1 MKRKILKFFG
11 LALQSDLLSS
21 RKMVNDIFNRI
32 EQGVDFLVLKEGQ
45 ELMYDN
51 LKKDIIIKHHNCKVQ
66 GNRIEG
72 TIWINSKPYGNVDG
86 LVFTD
91 NVVVGVNGFE
101 QITSIL

>member
-11 LALQSDLLSS
+11 LALQSDLLRS

-45 ELMYDN
+45 ELMYEN
-51 LKKDIIIKHHNCKVQ
+51 LKKDVIIKHPNCKVQ

-72 TIWINSKPYGNVDG
+72 TVWINSNPYGNVDG
-86 LVFTD
+86 LIFID
-91 NVVVGVNGFE
+91 NVIVGMNGFE
-101 QITSIL
+101 QKTSIL

>member
-11 LALQSDLLSS
+11 LALQSDLLRS

-45 ELMYDN
+45 ELMYDS
-51 LKKDIIIKHHNCKVQ
+51 LKKDVIIKYPNCTVQ

-72 TIWINSKPYGNVDG
+72 VVWINSKPYGNVDG
-86 LVFTD
+86 LIFTD
-91 NVVVGVNGFE
+91 NVIVGKNGFE
-101 QITSIL
+101 QSMSIE